1 MTSLYHRSYTPFQ
14 KEAIKEVAKLVGNRA
29 FRYEKAQNNHLKVF
43 IEGVEKPVFTSST
56 PSDGR
61 CSLLNF
67 LSQVRGELRVIDEQA
82 PLPVQHCAANPTQP
96 HVCAHSK
103 MIKHIVKTFRSQVK
117 DMEMKER
124 AMVLETQ
131 SVNEIPP
138 LRLSLVKQAI
148 NARLKQRKNPEYV
161 KPSEMRCLIK
171 DVLHHVNFMLP
182 DLACYAQSLQEPKKQ
197 LDALFNEQESEP
209 MVQPTTSHTPE
220 QAESDIRTSQAC
232 KGDKNGKGQREA
244 QPSQTQKPAASLQP
258 TKPRNV
264 GKPMHSNPELEP
276 VATVPCEGCQHAHIA
291 QEYPGVTPL
300 LAWSTEQRIEHFKQL
315 PLTQLSALLDELQ
328 QARTLRHEDDLQEVM
343 ALIQHKGL
351 DVQELFARLQQAA

>member
-103 MIKHIVKTFRSQVK
+103 MIKHIVKTFRSQVN

-131 SVNEIPP
+131 SVNAIPA

-220 QAESDIRTSQAC
+220 QAESDIRASQAC
-232 KGDKNGKGQREA
+232 KGDKNGKDQREA
-244 QPSQTQKPAASLQP
+244 QPLQTQKPAASLQP
-258 TKPRNV
+258 TTPRNV
-264 GKPMHSNPELEP
+264 GKPMHSDPELEP

-343 ALIQHKGL
+343 ALIHHKGL
-351 DVQELFARLQQAA
+351 DVQELFTRLQQAA